1 MALERDLEL
10 MDDYLSNRLD
20 GKEKEAFEERLKNDS
35 SLSEEFK
42 IQQSLVQG
50 IQQARVAELKSML
63 NSIPVTS
70 VPPSQAALLTKIGS
84 WALVTGIVA
93 TATYFYVTRNDSSP
107 AKQEQPEPEKVVEP
121 LVQPEQSPVKS
132 EETVKVQPETSEAKT
147 ESLVKPKEKAEEITT
162 VKPAIQA
169 YDPTTEEAEANQKY
183 EKEQLA
189 IISDAFVTSSME
201 VERLT
206 NDKKYNFHYV
216 FKDDKLVLYGAFEK
230 NLYEILE
237 FISEDSKTVVLYYK
251 TNYYLLDVSKTVPT
265 MLTPIKNRELLRKL
279 KEHRGK

>member
-10 MDDYLSNRLD
+10 LDDYLSNRLD
-20 GKEKEAFEERLKNDS
+20 GQEKEAFEERLKNDS

-50 IQQARVAELKSML
+50 IQQARVAELKSIL

-70 VPPSQAALLTKIGS
+70 VPPSQTALLTKIGS
-84 WALVTGIVA
+84 WALVTGLVA

-107 AKQEQPEPEKVVEP
+107 VKQEQTEQEKIVKP
-121 LVQPEQSPVKS
+121 IQQEQNSPVKS
-132 EETVKVQPETSEAKT
+132 EEPIAVQPEKSEAKT
-147 ESLVKPKEKAEEITT
+147 ESAAKPKEKAEEII

-169 YDPTTEEAEANQKY
+169 YDPTTEETEANQKY

-189 IISDAFVTSSME
+189 IISNAFVTSSME
-201 VERLT
+201 VETLT

-237 FISEDSKTVVLYYK
+237 FISEESKTVVLYYK
-251 TNYYLLDVSKTVPT
+251 TSYYLLDVSKTVPT
-265 MLTPIKNRELLRKL
+265 TLTPIKNRELLRKL
-279 KEHRGK
+279 QQHRGK